1 MSINDIIHYLIQANF
16 TTIIVI
22 VSMSVFLHTNHFFD
36 KKIVLYF
43 KIELTMLLI
52 IAISDSIEFYT
63 SCLDYSTTLRIMMSA
78 IGYSLRP
85 ALMFLMIFIVERNQK
100 IFKSLLIIPLIIN
113 TFLSFSALFCK
124 ISFSYSPENEYIR
137 GFLGYTP
144 FLTTAIYLVVL
155 VLFTVHTYQNKNN
168 AEILIVIALVIINI
182 LSTVYESI
190 TNRDG
195 FINSTAS
202 ISIVFYYIYLTTQ
215 QFKRDPL
222 TSVFNRRCFFIDA
235 ETNKNVLK
243 AVISLDLNNLK
254 HINDSMG
261 HEYGDRAICEMA
273 KCIQNSLIKNSF
285 LYRVGGDEFM
295 ILCFH
300 QNKGMIN
307 KIPYNIRE
315 AMKNTPYSCAIG
327 VAFLEDGIGFKSACD
342 IADLRM
348 YNDKQHQKTVDN

>member
-22 VSMSVFLHTNHFFD
+22 VSMLIFLHTNHFFE
-36 KKIVLYF
+36 KRIVRYF
-43 KIELTMLLI
+43 KIELTMLFI
-52 IAISDSIEFYT
+52 IAIADSIEFCT
-63 SCLDYSTTLRIMMSA
+63 SCLDYNTTLRIIVSA

-85 ALMFLMIFIVERNQK
+85 TLIFLMIFIVEREQK
-100 IFKSLLIIPLIIN
+100 VFKSILIVPLIVNAII
-113 TFLSFSALFCK
+113 SFSALFCK
-124 ISFSYSPENEYIR
+124 LSFSYSPGNEFIR
-137 GFLGYTP
+137 GPLGYTP
-144 FLTTAIYLVVL
+144 FLITAIYLGAL
-155 VLFTVHTYQNKNN
+155 VLFTIHTYQNKNN
-168 AEILIVIALVIINI
+168 AEVLIVIALLIINI

-202 ISIVFYYIYLTTQ
+202 IFIVFYYLYLTTQ

-222 TSVFNRRCFFIDA
+222 TNVFNRRCFFIDA
-235 ETNKNVLK
+235 ERNKNVLN
-243 AVISLDLNNLK
+243 AVISLDLNDLK
-254 HINDSMG
+254 HINDSRG
-261 HEYGDRAICEMA
+261 HEYGDRAIREMV
-273 KCIQNSLIKNSF
+273 KCIQKSLIKNSF

-295 ILCFH
+295 ILCF
-300 QNKGMIN
+300 QQDKKNIN
-307 KIPYNIRE
+307 KISYNIRE

-342 IADLRM
+342 IADLKM